1 MIESWID
8 LKVNHKEPVMHAE
21 RVVLIT
27 DQAGNPTNLPKL
39 PPNRRVEAIFL
50 TLEQAESDPIRHRR
64 PHPDIAG
71 KTRISG
77 NILDTAST
85 TDWNLPQ

>member
-1 MIESWID
+1 
-8 LKVNHKEPVMHAE
+8 MHAE

-39 PPNRRVEAIFL
+39 PPNGRVEAIFL
-50 TLEQAESDPIRHRR
+50 TLEPTESAPIHHRR

-85 TDWNLPQ
+85 ADWNLTQ

>member
-1 MIESWID
+1 MPDIH
-8 LKVNHKEPVMHAE
+8 HKEPAMHAE

-39 PPNRRVEAIFL
+39 PPNGRVEAIFL
-50 TLEQAESDPIRHRR
+50 TLEPTESAPIHHRR

-85 TDWNLPQ
+85 ADWNLTQ

>member
-1 MIESWID
+1 
-8 LKVNHKEPVMHAE
+8 MHAE

-27 DQAGNPTNLPKL
+27 DRAGNPTNLPKL
-39 PPNRRVEAIFL
+39 QPNRRVEAIFL
-50 TLEQAESDPIRHRR
+50 TLEPTGSDPAHHRR

-77 NILDTAST
+77 NILDTAAT
-85 TDWNLPQ
+85 ADWNLPQ